1 MKLLDII
8 SEQKAPKLQRPSQFG
23 EKPAK
28 ISTSKKMLSSPSR
41 DGGNY
46 AAVLVGGLTHGESL
60 SEQISRLSSAIGKPV
75 KGFSHSD
82 SVSTIGA
89 FIKDNP
95 NIPIFLFSA
104 GCRQSGKISKLPGVN
119 LNKFYII
126 EPTYSGG
133 ETTTS
138 VREAVSNGVPASHV
152 FVGSSSSR
160 GQGIVSG
167 ASDSRTNP
175 KNCHYCS
182 ISSVGGIVGT

>member
-1 MKLLDII
+1 MKLLEILN
-8 SEQKAPKLQRPSQFG
+8 EQWSKVTPKQNTQRYG
-23 EKPAK
+23 
-28 ISTSKKMLSSPSR
+28 
-41 DGGNY
+41 
-46 AAVLVGGLTHGESL
+46 AVLVGGLTYGESL
-60 SEQISRLSSAIGKPV
+60 GQQISRLSSAIGKPV
-75 KGFSHSD
+75 KGFSYGE

-89 FIKDNP
+89 FVQDNP

-152 FVGSSSSR
+152 FVGPGSSR
-160 GQGIVSG
+160 GQGIVNG

-175 KNCHYCS
+175 RNCHYCS
-182 ISSVGGIVGT
+182 ISSVGDIVGT

>member
-1 MKLLDII
+1 MKLLEII
-8 SEQKAPKLQRPSQFG
+8 NEQWGTVTQRYG
-23 EKPAK
+23 
-28 ISTSKKMLSSPSR
+28 
-41 DGGNY
+41 
-46 AAVLVGGLTHGESL
+46 AVLVGGLTHGESL

-82 SVSTIGA
+82 SVSAISA

-104 GCRQSGKISKLPGVN
+104 GCRQSGRISKLPGAN

-152 FVGSSSSR
+152 FVGPGPSR
-160 GQGIVSG
+160 GQGIVNG
-167 ASDSRTNP
+167 TSDSRTNP
-175 KNCHYCS
+175 RNCHYCS
-182 ISSVGGIVGT
+182 ISSVGAMIRV